1 MKKKILTITT
11 LFLICT
17 TLCACSIAKKN
28 PTNNEDPQVNTKI
41 ENRTGKGKDKG
52 NVRGNNILEEDSKDV
67 EASKENRL
75 VLPEVE
81 VEGYENIKSGD

>member
-17 TLCACSIAKKN
+17 TLCACSIGKKN
-28 PTNNEDPQVNTKI
+28 PASTEDPQVNTKI
-41 ENRTGKGKDKG
+41 ENRTGKGKEKE

-67 EASKENRL
+67 EDSKENRL

-81 VEGYENIKSGD
+81 VEGYENTKSGD